1 LRTGRNSNRTPSDF
15 SAAAASG
22 RGARLIS
29 ALAVA
34 ELREITSAAATMARK
49 PSTATVKT
57 TISAD
62 EKSIEPSF
70 EESRTTNGVTT
81 LAPVART
88 FVMLYAGAATAASV
102 LSRFSRKSIGLMSAM
117 ANPQTVTWYLL
128 GVP

>member
-1 LRTGRNSNRTPSDF
+1 
-15 SAAAASG
+15 
-22 RGARLIS
+22 
-29 ALAVA
+29 
-34 ELREITSAAATMARK
+34 MARK